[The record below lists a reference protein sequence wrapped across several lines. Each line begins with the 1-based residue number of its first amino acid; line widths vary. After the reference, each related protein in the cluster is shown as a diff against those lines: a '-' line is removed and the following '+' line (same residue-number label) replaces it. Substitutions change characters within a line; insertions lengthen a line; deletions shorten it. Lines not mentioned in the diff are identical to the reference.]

1 MGTPGPQLLNGGG
14 AGRAGMR
21 VPIVG
26 PFFGVPSF
34 DAAVAPLASFVSSF
48 FPPSHGCSPK
58 SSSTSKTRTA
68 SGTGETDGDGICDN
82 LSVEQLGST
91 ALDVV
96 IVQVRFHPK
105 IVQVHGQYDL
115 QRRSIVSLSH
125 LDSDESA
132 AVFGVWSMT

>member
-1 MGTPGPQLLNGGG
+1 MAGWLQPKKQLRLQNQNGF
-14 AGRAGMR
+14 RNR
-21 VPIVG
+21 
-26 PFFGVPSF
+26 
-34 DAAVAPLASFVSSF
+34 
-48 FPPSHGCSPK
+48 
-58 SSSTSKTRTA
+58 
-68 SGTGETDGDGICDN
+68 ETDGDGIYDN

-105 IVQVHGQYDL
+105 IVQVHGQHDL
-115 QRRSIVSLSH
+115 QRRSTVSLSH